1 MHGVA
6 DKILLIVWY
15 CTAALMISGAFYLFL
30 TGSSLFAGVRQ
41 QAHVA
46 LAVEADR
53 GVTYVSGTLSDQD
66 VCTKVRVQTYPLEDG
81 ARELRFE
88 RTQRTV
94 CTESGLTEV
103 TFLSSFPGRATEI
116 RATLDGKPLSIT
128 EHSL

>member
-15 CTAALMISGAFYLFL
+15 CTAALMISGAFYLFV
-30 TGSSLFAGVRQ
+30 TGSALFAGVRQ

-46 LAVEADR
+46 LAVEADK

-66 VCTKVRVQTYPLEDG
+66 MCAKVRVQTYPLADG

-88 RTQRTV
+88 RTQRSV
-94 CTESGLTEV
+94 CSETGLTEI
-103 TFLSSFPGRATEI
+103 TFLSSFSGRATEI
-116 RATLDGKPLSIT
+116 RATLDGKPLNVT
-128 EHSL
+128 EHTL